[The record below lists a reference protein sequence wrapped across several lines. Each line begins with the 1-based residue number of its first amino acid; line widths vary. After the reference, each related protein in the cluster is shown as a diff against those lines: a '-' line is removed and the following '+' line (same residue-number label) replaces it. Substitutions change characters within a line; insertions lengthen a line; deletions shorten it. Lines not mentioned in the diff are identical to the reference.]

1 MKKHIAVVMGGTT
14 SEHAISIKSG
24 TVVIDNIPNDIFDVK
39 PVIISAES
47 WTVIHKDNE
56 LEVNQTDFSYQYE
69 GRKYVFDAVF
79 IAVHGAPGENGVL
92 QKVLDKAKVQIGRAH
107 V

>member
-14 SEHAISIKSG
+14 SEHATSIKSG
-24 TVVIDNIPNDIFDVK
+24 TVVIDNIPNYIFDVK

-56 LEVNQTDFSYQYE
+56 L
-69 GRKYVFDAVF
+69 
-79 IAVHGAPGENGVL
+79 
-92 QKVLDKAKVQIGRAH
+92 
-107 V
+107 